1 MIKLDTIFQ
10 DQEIVDTKAT
20 IDLHL
25 LVKILREYVAL
36 REKTK
41 QLLRKNQALSV
52 NNEQLCNQ
60 LQDQCRQLKML
71 QSQLAANQKN
81 QTGNESSKK
90 DQIELW
96 ITHDQFFGGFFDS
109 KE

>member
-10 DQEIVDTKAT
+10 DQQFGDTKAT

-25 LVKILREYVAL
+25 LVKILSEYVAL
-36 REKTK
+36 REETK
-41 QLLRKNQALSV
+41 QLLKKNQALSV

-60 LQDQCRQLKML
+60 LQDQCQQIKLL
-71 QSQLAANQKN
+71 QSQIATNQN
-81 QTGNESSKK
+81 QTGKDSSQK
-90 DQIELW
+90 DQNELW
-96 ITHDQFFGGFFDS
+96 IKHDQFFGGFFDS